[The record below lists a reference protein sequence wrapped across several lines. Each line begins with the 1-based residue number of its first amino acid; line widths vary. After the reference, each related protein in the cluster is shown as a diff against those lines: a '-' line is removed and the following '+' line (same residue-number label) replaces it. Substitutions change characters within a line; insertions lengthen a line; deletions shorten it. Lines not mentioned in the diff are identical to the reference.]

1 MTEQEQNTLNDLSY
15 IIECHKFTGA
25 LSEDEISML
34 DEVYLLLEDKLE
46 DTDEE

>member
-15 IIECHKFTGA
+15 IIICHRDSGV
-25 LSEDEISML
+25 LSEEELSML

-46 DTDEE
+46 QAK